1 MSAPP
6 TSPQSTVGILHP
18 GAMGVTVATTC
29 ASTGAADVL
38 WCPAGRSPESIE
50 RATAAGL
57 SGIDT
62 LADLVERSDVI
73 VSVCPP
79 GSALDVADQVATIGF
94 DGIYV
99 DANAIAPDTARSV
112 GERFERFVDGGI
124 IGPPAVRAGI
134 TRLYLS
140 GDEAAEVA
148 SLWEGSLLDVRTID
162 GGPGAASALKIAYA
176 TWTKVS
182 SALLLGVRAFARA
195 EGIEAALLDE
205 WEISVPGTAERS
217 EATAQMTAFKAWRFD
232 GEMAEIAAAFDAAG
246 LPPGF
251 GEAGRDIFGRMAGF
265 KGGDDATLD
274 DVLAVL
280 VNKART

>member
-1 MSAPP
+1 MTATPP
-6 TSPQSTVGILHP
+6 AIVGVLHP
-18 GAMGVTVATTC
+18 GAMGVTIAATC
-29 ASTGAADVL
+29 AAGGAADVL
-38 WCPAGRSPESIE
+38 WCPAGRSPESID
-50 RATAAGL
+50 RAASAGL
-57 SGIDT
+57 TGVET
-62 LADLVERSDVI
+62 LAELVERSDVI

-79 GSALDVADQVATIGF
+79 GAALDVADEVAAIGF
-94 DGIYV
+94 DGVYV

-140 GDEAAEVA
+140 GDDAASVA
-148 SLWEGSLLDVRTID
+148 RLWDGSMLDARPIE

-182 SALLLGVRAFARA
+182 SAMLLAVRALARV
-195 EGIEAALLDE
+195 EGVEEALLDE
-205 WEISVPGTAERS
+205 WAISLPGTAERS

-232 GEMAEIAAAFDAAG
+232 GEMAEIAAAFAAND

-251 GEAGRDIFGRMAGF
+251 GEAARDIFGRMAGF
-265 KGGDDATLD
+265 KGVDDATLD
-274 DVLAVL
+274 EVLDAIG
-280 VNKART
+280 